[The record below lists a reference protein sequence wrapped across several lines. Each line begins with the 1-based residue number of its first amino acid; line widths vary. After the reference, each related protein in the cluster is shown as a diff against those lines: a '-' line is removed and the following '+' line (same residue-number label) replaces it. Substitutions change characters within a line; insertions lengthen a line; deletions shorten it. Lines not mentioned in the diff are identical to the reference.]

1 MTNEANELDSF
12 KSGLA
17 KILKADPKLV
27 KAAMEQ
33 EKQERAE
40 KRKAGGKGHDGKT
53 SKVGRV

>member
-1 MTNEANELDSF
+1 MTSESNELDSF

-33 EKQERAE
+33 EKQHRAE
-40 KRKAGGKGHDGKT
+40 ERKAKRASSARAVNDRKT
-53 SKVGRV
+53 